1 MKYINTLIKM
11 QRGWETRSYAKT
23 QIFGMLLGMEFYV
36 PAHPNPND
44 ASLTIGFLEFTNNYV
59 LVCDEILWQYS
70 TMFFHLRS
78 P

>member
-1 MKYINTLIKM
+1 MDGKHIPMPKARILVCC
-11 QRGWETRSYAKT
+11 
-23 QIFGMLLGMEFYV
+23 LGVEFYV
-36 PAHPNPND
+36 AAHHNPND

-70 TMFFHLRS
+70 TMFLHLRS